1 MTILSISGLAAAMFI
16 LAITPGP
23 GVFATVS
30 KALSSGFKDTFPLV
44 AGIVIGD
51 LLFLLCAVYGLAAIA
66 EAFNTLFL
74 VIRYLGCGYLIWL
87 GIKLWCST
95 PEGIDIA
102 GIKPQSHSY
111 SIMGGLSITLGNPKV
126 IVFYLSFLPTFVNLN
141 QLSTTDVVI
150 VASVVSLVLGS
161 VMLFY
166 AYTASRTRQLFKSV
180 NAQKNMNR
188 TAGTV
193 MIGTGAL
200 LLSRT

>member
-1 MTILSISGLAAAMFI
+1 MFI

-23 GVFATVS
+23 GVFTTVS
-30 KALSSGFKDTFPLV
+30 KALSSGFKDTFPVV

-51 LLFLLCAVYGLAAIA
+51 LIFLLSAIYGLAAIA
-66 EAFNTLFL
+66 EAFNALFL
-74 VIRYLGCGYLIWL
+74 VIRYLGCGYLIWF
-87 GIKLWCST
+87 GIKLWRST

-102 GIKPQSHSY
+102 RIKPQSRRY
-111 SIMGGLSITLGNPKV
+111 SLLGGLSITLGNPKV
-126 IVFYLSFLPTFVNLN
+126 IIFYLSFLPTFVNLD

-166 AYTASRTRQLFKSV
+166 SYTASRTRQLFMSA
-180 NAQKNMNR
+180 NAQKKMNR

-193 MIGTGAL
+193 IIGTGAL
-200 LLSRT
+200 LLSKT